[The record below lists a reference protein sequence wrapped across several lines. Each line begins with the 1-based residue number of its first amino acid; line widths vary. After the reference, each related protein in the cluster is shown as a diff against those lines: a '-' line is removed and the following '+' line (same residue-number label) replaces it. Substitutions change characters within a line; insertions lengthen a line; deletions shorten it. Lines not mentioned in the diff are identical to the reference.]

1 MIKTKV
7 TSTFAL
13 KRRIFKLSVK
23 LAPSILS
30 ADFSD
35 LKSEVKKLE
44 KAGAD
49 LVHIDIMDGCF
60 VENITIGAQVVK
72 ALRRHTNLFF
82 DVHLMVVN
90 PEKHIDKFIEGGA
103 DNITV
108 HAETTHHLD
117 ALLNKIKSVGKKA
130 SVAIN
135 PATPI
140 CLIENVLEIV
150 DMVLVMTVNPGYG
163 GQKFIPYTLKKIQN
177 LSEIRKREGYNFE
190 IEVDGG
196 INEKTIVEC
205 VKAGAD
211 VIVAGSYVFESEDI
225 EKAINKLK
233 NSVKDLR

>member
-1 MIKTKV
+1 MIKTNV
-7 TSTFAL
+7 TSIFTL
-13 KRRIFKLSVK
+13 KGRFFKLSVK
-23 LAPSILS
+23 VAPSILS

-49 LVHIDIMDGCF
+49 LVHIDVMDGCF

-82 DVHLMVVN
+82 DVHLMVIN
-90 PEKHIDKFIEGGA
+90 PEKHIDKFIESGA

-108 HAETTHHLD
+108 HVETTHHLD
-117 ALLNKIKSVGKKA
+117 ALLNKIKGVGKKA

-140 CLIENVLEIV
+140 CLIENVLEMV

-163 GQKFIPYTLKKIQN
+163 GQRFIPYTLKKIQN
-177 LSEIRKREGYNFE
+177 LSEIRKKEGYGFE

-211 VIVAGSYVFESEDI
+211 VIVAGSYVFESGDV

-233 NSVKDLR
+233 NSLKEFR

>member
-1 MIKTKV
+1 M
-7 TSTFAL
+7 
-13 KRRIFKLSVK
+13 SVK

-90 PEKHIDKFIEGGA
+90 PEKHIDKFIESGA

-140 CLIENVLEIV
+140 YLIENVLEIV

-211 VIVAGSYVFESEDI
+211 VIVAGSYVFESENI

-233 NSVKDLR
+233 NSVRDLR

>member
-1 MIKTKV
+1 MTKNQNGYIC
-7 TSTFAL
+7 L
-13 KRRIFKLSVK
+13 KGRIFKLSIK

-35 LKSEVKKLE
+35 LKSEIKKLE
-44 KAGAD
+44 KACAD

-82 DVHLMVVN
+82 DVHLMVIN
-90 PEKHIDKFIEGGA
+90 PEKHIDKFIESGA

-108 HAETTHHLD
+108 HAETTYHLD
-117 ALLNKIKSVGKKA
+117 ALLNRIKSVGKKA

-140 CLIENVLEIV
+140 CLIENVLDIV

-163 GQKFIPYTLKKIQN
+163 GQRFIPYTLKKIQN
-177 LSEIRKREGYNFE
+177 LSEIREKEGYRFE

-211 VIVAGSYVFESEDI
+211 VIVAGSYVFENEDI
-225 EKAINKLK
+225 EEAINKLK